1 MPPPTGSRARTAN
14 RADVYLAIKHIHV
27 TAVIISITGFC
38 LRGLL
43 MMLDSPLRRA
53 GWLKWA
59 PHVNDTVL
67 LGAGLTMAAM
77 SGQYPFVAPWLTA
90 KVFGL
95 LAYIALG
102 SIALKRGRTMRIRV
116 VAWLAS
122 LATFGYVV
130 SAALTRSPLG
140 FMNWI

>member
-1 MPPPTGSRARTAN
+1 M
-14 RADVYLAIKHIHV
+14 YLAIKHIHV
-27 TAVIISITGFC
+27 AAVIISITGFV
-38 LRGLL
+38 LRGIL
-43 MMLDSPLRRA
+43 MMSDSPLRRA
-53 GWLKWA
+53 GWLKWV

-95 LAYIALG
+95 LAYIVLG
-102 SIALKRGRTMRIRV
+102 SVALKRGRTMRIRV
-116 VAWLAS
+116 VAGMAS

-130 SAALTRSPLG
+130 SAALTRSPMG
-140 FMNWI
+140 FLNWI